1 MELREE
7 IGLRFKQARLDK
19 HMTQQE
25 VAEKLGM
32 VQTSYIRYES
42 RPLTYDTKKAKSNW
56 ITVKSYFSANFL
68 ISLPTNYTDL
78 PIIFNQLRR
87 ADYMK

>member
-32 VQTSYIRYES
+32 VQTSYIRYEKGKVE
-42 RPLTYDTKKAKSNW
+42 LDYGKVVFLCKLFD
-56 ITVKSYFSANFL
+56 ITPNELYEF
-68 ISLPTNYTDL
+68 TNN
-78 PIIFNQLRR
+78 I
-87 ADYMK
+87 